1 MPFENIWIRKTSK
14 QDWERDPLNP
24 TIREQYDD
32 NLTQYK
38 KLLNTKKNDY
48 YNAKILDQEKKC
60 NADNSDAKTF
70 WKCLKSMDDTKKG
83 EDVIFPCAFLTTKM
97 ISMVQYKWRIKLSD
111 QFSGV
116 IFCQQKTDL
125 EQPTLPWGLGLK
137 TFCFS
142 SDNVF
147 WNSCIIG
154 VCMPNQTGT
163 AHKLKRNTMQT
174 LLRGKQQGF

>member
-1 MPFENIWIRKTSK
+1 MPFENIWIKKTSK

-38 KLLNTKKNDY
+38 KWLNTKKNDY
-48 YNAKILDQEKKC
+48 DNAKILELEKKC

-97 ISMVQYKWRIKLSD
+97 ISMVQYKWRIKISD

-116 IFCQQKTDL
+116 IVTFASKRRIWNNPHYL
-125 EQPTLPWGLGLK
+125 AVLAWRLFAFLPT
-137 TFCFS
+137 TFFEIA
-142 SDNVF
+142 V
-147 WNSCIIG
+147 
-154 VCMPNQTGT
+154 
-163 AHKLKRNTMQT
+163 
-174 LLRGKQQGF
+174 